1 MVKSHKWGKW
11 KMKKCR
17 RLKNV
22 SVIAMKIAVQIT
34 VFILLVGLQ
43 SYAYS
48 SPDEAEKYTQ
58 QCKNF
63 LNRHSGELKDE
74 SFEKL
79 LGYIGNAQVC
89 KIEKIYNKLEEEEKN
104 RLKDVLLHIENIKK
118 RLSKEKRERI
128 NESIAAIMPAIENE
142 VWEELS
148 KDELKELDILLRAK
162 WNGMLKA
169 LEQNDIDKAANYF
182 HHTASNRYRKLF
194 KTLNPDGRRK
204 IGKDLA
210 NIQLVEV
217 VTNAAIYEITSELK
231 GEKTSFQLAFVKDL
245 HGEWV
250 IKSF

>member
-1 MVKSHKWGKW
+1 MIN
-11 KMKKCR
+11 KKR
-17 RLKNV
+17 
-22 SVIAMKIAVQIT
+22 AVQIV
-34 VFILLVGLQ
+34 VFILLIGLQ
-43 SYAYS
+43 RSLYS
-48 SPDEAEKYTQ
+48 SPDEVEKYTQ

-63 LNRHSGELKDE
+63 LNRHSGELEDE

-79 LGYIGNAQVC
+79 LGYIGNAQIC
-89 KIEKIYNKLEEEEKN
+89 KIERIYNKLAEEEKN
-104 RLKDVLLHIENIKK
+104 RLKNVLLHIEDIKK

-148 KDELKELDILLRAK
+148 NDQLKELDTLLRRK

-169 LEQNDIDKAANYF
+169 LGQNDIETALSYF
-182 HHTASNRYRKLF
+182 HHTASDRYRKLF
-194 KTLNPDGRRK
+194 KTLNHDGRKK

-210 NIQLVEV
+210 NIQIVEA
-217 VTNAAIYEITSELK
+217 VTNTAIYEITSELK
-231 GEKTSFQLAFVKDL
+231 GEKSSFQLAFVKDL

>member
-1 MVKSHKWGKW
+1 MTN
-11 KMKKCR
+11 
-17 RLKNV
+17 KNR
-22 SVIAMKIAVQIT
+22 AVQI
-34 VFILLVGLQ
+34 VVLILLIGLQ
-43 SYAYS
+43 RSLYS
-48 SPDEAEKYTQ
+48 SPDEVEKYTE

-63 LNRHSGELKDE
+63 LNRHSGELKDK

-79 LGYIGNAQVC
+79 LGYIGNAQIC
-89 KIEKIYNKLEEEEKN
+89 KIERIYNKLAEEEKN
-104 RLKDVLLHIENIKK
+104 RLKDVLLHIEDIKK

-142 VWEELS
+142 VREELS

-169 LEQNDIDKAANYF
+169 LEQNDIETALSYF
-182 HHTASNRYRKLF
+182 HHTASDRYRKLF
-194 KTLNPDGRRK
+194 QTLNHDGRKK

-210 NIQLVEV
+210 NIQIVEM
-217 VTNAAIYEITSELK
+217 VTNTAIYEITSELK
-231 GEKTSFQLAFVKDL
+231 GEESSFQLAFVKDS